1 MRYQQQ
7 HTAAKRPTEGQM
19 SSTDTSTETAGA
31 GTRLPSWRS
40 DE

>member
-19 SSTDTSTETAGA
+19 SSTDISMETADAGA
-31 GTRLPSWRS
+31 RPPGRRWG
-40 DE
+40 E